1 MLTNAPARGLQNG
14 DLCFCGNDFDKYGR
28 ADDSECNI
36 KCRRLDEK
44 TIITGNAFDSC
55 GGRWRNVV
63 YAGKYRYIVMN
74 GSITQM

>member
-1 MLTNAPARGLQNG
+1 MLTNAPARDLQNG
-14 DLCFCGNDFDKYGR
+14 DLCFYKYGR

-55 GGRWRNVV
+55 GGRWRNLV
-63 YAGKYRYIVMN
+63 YAGKYRYIVIN